1 MNGGGGGQRVV
12 RFRVYFAGPAHSAG
26 RCAWPLRFPLAGRRH
41 VNFISIA
48 THLGAVSFLPP
59 HLEAC
64 SHFQPGHGAMSSVTW
79 RQKGRDSDQKR
90 YPAAR
95 PPAQG
100 ESGSV
105 PSTSKKFDPFCRGE
119 SEGSRSQVILGAWA
133 GPGTP
138 AAPSGMVGTQTVPS
152 ITWL

>member
-12 RFRVYFAGPAHSAG
+12 RFRVYFAGPAHSTG

-59 HLEAC
+59 HLEAF

-79 RQKGRDSDQKR
+79 RQKGTQTRNGTQRPGLRLRENLALFPAPVRSSTHFAEGRVKAAGCR
-90 YPAAR
+90 LFLARGLGLELRPLPAAWWELRLRR
-95 PPAQG
+95 P
-100 ESGSV
+100 
-105 PSTSKKFDPFCRGE
+105 
-119 SEGSRSQVILGAWA
+119 
-133 GPGTP
+133 
-138 AAPSGMVGTQTVPS
+138 
-152 ITWL
+152 